1 MRKVILISVAIVL
14 YLGAYGLAHWRQLVM
29 READLKREDDVGQH
43 TQRAW
48 DIGDASQDAVKVDS
62 LPALDAHGFNG
73 IHEISRPELV
83 KLITKFRPLS
93 QGENA
98 NLNRSCPGFACLY
111 QGLGLTRWP
120 QLARGTVAYLTLVD
134 ALNRRCP
141 NGQKHFVFLKQGW

>member
-73 IHEISRPELV
+73 IHELAGRA
-83 KLITKFRPLS
+83 
-93 QGENA
+93 GETDD
-98 NLNRSCPGFACLY
+98 
-111 QGLGLTRWP
+111 QI
-120 QLARGTVAYLTLVD
+120 
-134 ALNRRCP
+134 
-141 NGQKHFVFLKQGW
+141 